1 MTDNNKQSSSARVS
15 IWPTVWKWTLI
26 LAAFKAIY
34 NLALW
39 MTGLVSATGVGVVGI
54 AIAIVLV
61 VLALKSY
68 RAANNGYLTFG
79 QGFGI
84 GYVASVISA
93 AISGAVQ
100 GIYLG
105 ALGADMLAA
114 QSEAVMEQMRANPGM
129 DPQML
134 SMMTNLFSSIYTPS
148 GVFLV
153 GTCAAV
159 IGWLIVCPIIA
170 ATVKNPPPIA
180 D

>member
-1 MTDNNKQSSSARVS
+1 MADNKNASARIS
-15 IWPTVWKWTLI
+15 IWPTVWKWTMI

-39 MTGLVSATGVGVVGI
+39 ITGLVSATGVGLVGI

-84 GYVASVISA
+84 GYVASVLST

-100 GIYLG
+100 AIYLG
-105 ALGADMLAA
+105 AVGADMLVA
-114 QSEAVMEQMRANPGM
+114 QRDAVMDQIRANPGM
-129 DPQML
+129 DPQTL
-134 SMMTNLFSSIYTPS
+134 SMMTNLFSAIYTPS
-148 GVFLV
+148 GIFLL
-153 GTCAAV
+153 GTCLAA

-170 ATVKNPPPIA
+170 ASVKNPPPIA